1 MINHFYIKEV
11 KFHKLFQIKE
21 HLAGRFTFRSLLE
34 IQNFFCTRMSPDFDW
49 RTKKSYNT
57 QFHEQKIF
65 WPLCVWKTSFVGKI
79 ENRFGDVELSGTYY
93 IIHIW
98 QLCSFVTWP
107 LLIKS
112 NVVHISNSFL
122 QKTAIM
128 TNYEGWIFSFQAY
141 FLRSLHI
148 FVESDFE
155 NVSRSTKITCY
166 LVSFRV

>member
-1 MINHFYIKEV
+1 M

-107 LLIKS
+107 LPIKS
-112 NVVHISNSFL
+112 NVVHISNSSL
-122 QKTAIM
+122 QKQQLWQIM
-128 TNYEGWIFSFQAY
+128 KDEY
-141 FLRSLHI
+141 FHFKHI
-148 FVESDFE
+148 FWGHFRHFYEKWV
-155 NVSRSTKITCY
+155 RK
-166 LVSFRV
+166 SFTFNKMHILPCISQSLIIFNRI